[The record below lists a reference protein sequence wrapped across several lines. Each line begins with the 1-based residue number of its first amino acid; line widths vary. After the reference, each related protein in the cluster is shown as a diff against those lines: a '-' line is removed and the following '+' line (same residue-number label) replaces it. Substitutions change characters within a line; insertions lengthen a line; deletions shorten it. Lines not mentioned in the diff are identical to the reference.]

1 MAVPQRR
8 TLQQM
13 ITALSIIANDLND
26 QYGIPPAPAGAGPAG
41 GGGGTMPPAGLILGR
56 AARVQP
62 FPPAGPGGG
71 GPVQPFPPAGPE
83 RSRRDSEASI
93 LSNLAAGPGGGGG
106 VPAGSVNGFG
116 DEAFRGGGRRRRTI
130 RRRRGAAKNRNTTH
144 YR

>member
-1 MAVPQRR
+1 MAVPQPPPS
-8 TLQQM
+8 LQRM
-13 ITALSIIANDLND
+13 IYALSRIANDLND

-71 GPVQPFPPAGPE
+71 GPVQPFPPAGSE
-83 RSRRDSEASI
+83 RSRRGSEASI
-93 LSNLAAGPGGGGG
+93 LSSANVVQGGG
-106 VPAGSVNGFG
+106 
-116 DEAFRGGGRRRRTI
+116 RRRTI